1 MLLAGVWTVVFY
13 GAPRDELRSV
23 SCFMKYF
30 CSPRKHCTKVVRIH
44 AGISIGAGS
53 QVRQLNVSWHFDY
66 KKGEYCGKSKKHS
79 FFL

>member
-53 QVRQLNVSWHFDY
+53 QVRQLNVSWHFGY